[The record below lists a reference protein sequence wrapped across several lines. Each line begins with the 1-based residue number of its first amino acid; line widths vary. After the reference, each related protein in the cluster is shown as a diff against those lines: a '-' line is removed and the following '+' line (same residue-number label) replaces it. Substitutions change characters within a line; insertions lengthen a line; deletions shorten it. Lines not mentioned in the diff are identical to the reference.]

1 MAVGVDVEM
10 SELKRGMVGS
20 SVDDSPAQERLSL
33 LFTALAAPTRCS
45 SFVAQVIVLSDP
57 RAGAIHAGSE
67 LTVLCRS
74 EFDRA
79 EAARR
84 SRGASAM
91 RSGGALVSN
100 RPSHR
105 PAPLWVIIAFSLMLS
120 ACNQHYIIGLIQYQF
135 SIYIYMHILY
145 TLYI

>member
-33 LFTALAAPTRCS
+33 GFSMLFTALAAPTRCS

-67 LTVLCRS
+67 LTVLCHAAQVQCAVEELLSRT
-74 EFDRA
+74 DR
-79 EAARR
+79 RTGQLLCG
-84 SRGASAM
+84 S
-91 RSGGALVSN
+91 LLH
-100 RPSHR
+100 SH
-105 PAPLWVIIAFSLMLS
+105 
-120 ACNQHYIIGLIQYQF
+120 
-135 SIYIYMHILY
+135 
-145 TLYI
+145 